1 MNMTDFGSLNSM
13 NHNTPM
19 SITRN
24 SGSRLKEQHVAFTAD
39 KIVE

>member
-1 MNMTDFGSLNSM
+1 MTDFGSLNS
-13 NHNTPM
+13 NFNATPM

-39 KIVE
+39 KIIE